1 MEGVELTLDE
11 HEVIVSHTD
20 VKGKILYAN
29 SVFCK
34 YAGYEM
40 EELVG
45 QPHNIIRHDDMPKA
59 VFKLLWMRVLN
70 GESIYA
76 FVKNRKKNGDYYWVK
91 GFTVPVMKNGQVS
104 HILSYRKRITDYQRD
119 TISSIYKVICDYEK
133 THSVDESLA
142 FVVDFLAQRNLNYD
156 DMVDRLSGDKQITN
170 IDSLNIDY
178 QSYYNDHVIFKSR
191 IMQGVEK
198 GKSDITVAGSDSC
211 RFGKWVASMEGKSC
225 TKHPEW
231 KNVLK
236 YHDEVHVALQQYVDV
251 GSSSSG
257 KGDLKRRLNT
267 ISDEVSED
275 TTKIFNALTKVIN
288 EYA

>member
-1 MEGVELTLDE
+1 MQEVELTIDE

-40 EELVG
+40 EELIG
-45 QPHNIIRHDDMPKA
+45 QDHNIIRHPDVPKA
-59 VFKLLWMRVLN
+59 VFKLLWSRVLN

-76 FVKNRKKNGDYYWVK
+76 YVKNRKKNGDYYWVK
-91 GFTVPVMKNGQVS
+91 GFTVPIMKNGQVS
-104 HILSYRKRITDYQRD
+104 HILSYRKKITEYQRD
-119 TISSIYKVICDYEK
+119 TISAIYKVLTDYERSH
-133 THSVDESLA
+133 TVDESLA
-142 FVVDFLAQRNLNYD
+142 FLVSYLEERNLNYD
-156 DMVDRLSGDKQITN
+156 DMVDRLSLGKQITN

-178 QSYYNDHVIFKSR
+178 QAYYYDHLIFKSR
-191 IMQGVEK
+191 IVQAVEK
-198 GKSDITVAGSDSC
+198 EKTDIEVASSSCC
-211 RFGKWVASMEGKSC
+211 RFGKWLATMEGKSC

-231 KNVLK
+231 KNVIK
-236 YHDEVHVALQQYVDV
+236 YHDEVHNALQQYVDV
-251 GSSSSG
+251 GKSASG

-267 ISDEVSED
+267 IGDEVSED
-275 TTKIFNALTKVIN
+275 TTKIFNALTQVIN